1 MMKKSDPLQQ
11 FAYFNE
17 GEAEESQ
24 RELQRELDNIDKCAR
39 YLEGLTSEQRQE
51 LFTRPYPG

>member
-1 MMKKSDPLQQ
+1 MKKSDPLQQ

-51 LFTRPYPG
+51 LFTRPYPS